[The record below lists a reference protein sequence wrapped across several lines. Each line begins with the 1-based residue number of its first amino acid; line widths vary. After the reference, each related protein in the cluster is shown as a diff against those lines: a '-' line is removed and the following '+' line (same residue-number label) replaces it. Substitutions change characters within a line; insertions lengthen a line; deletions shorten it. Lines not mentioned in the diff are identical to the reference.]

1 MLICTLKSTV
11 AFFLLFFTLDL
22 AFLFLSVAYLQPNNG
37 LPNTGCLRT
46 GGAFGML
53 AAFLAWY
60 NALAGIA
67 DPSNSFFLIPVLH
80 FPWSDKG
87 REKKEKGESLTV

>member
-1 MLICTLKSTV
+1 MLG
-11 AFFLLFFTLDL
+11 
-22 AFLFLSVAYLQPNNG
+22 VAYLEPSGG
-37 LPNTGCLRT
+37 LPNTGCLRA

-87 REKKEKGESLTV
+87 REKREKGESLTV